1 VNSDS
6 TIHSIAIGTFDG
18 VHLAHQR
25 LISLCEGVVV
35 IERGLAT
42 LTRGYRRSFYIDKP
56 LFIYHF
62 DRLSLQTPQEFIA
75 MLKEDFPKLKRIVVG
90 YDFTFGHNKSGNA
103 QTLKK
108 IFEGEVVLIKEM
120 KCEGVSIHSS
130 AIKSFICEGQI
141 DRANK
146 LLGRPYEM
154 MGCAIKGQGIGTK
167 ALVSTINIVAM
178 DYHNPKE
185 GVYATRTLVNGVW
198 YDSISFIGHRV
209 SSDHAFAI
217 ETHIIDKTI
226 ALKNPR
232 ITLQWLKFIRPN
244 QAFEDLTKLKLQI
257 LKDIEIA
264 KKIHRER

>member
-1 VNSDS
+1 VKNA
-6 TIHSIAIGTFDG
+6 TIQSVSIGSFDG

-25 LISLCEGVVV
+25 LISLSDGVVV

-42 LTRGYRRSFYIDKP
+42 LTRGYRRSFYINKP
-56 LFIYHF
+56 LFVYHF
-62 DRLSLQTPQEFIA
+62 DRLSSQTPQEFMA

-90 YDFTFGHNKSGNA
+90 YDFEFGHNKSGNA

-108 IFEGEVVLIKEM
+108 IFEGEVLLVKEM

-130 AIKSFICEGQI
+130 TIKSFICEGHI

-154 MGCAIKGQGIGTK
+154 MGYAIKGQGIGTK
-167 ALVSTINIVAM
+167 ALVSTINIVTL

-185 GVYATRTLVNGVW
+185 GVYATRTLVDGVW
-198 YDSISFIGHRV
+198 HESISFIGHRV
-209 SSDHAFAI
+209 SSDNAFAI

-232 ITLQWLKFIRPN
+232 IALQWLKFIRSN
-244 QAFEDLTKLKLQI
+244 QTFEDLTKLKLQI
-257 LKDIEIA
+257 LEDIEIA

>member
-6 TIHSIAIGTFDG
+6 TIQSVSIGSFDG

-25 LISLCEGVVV
+25 LISLSDGVIV

-42 LTRGYRRSFYIDKP
+42 LTRGYRRSFYINKP
-56 LFIYHF
+56 LFVYHF
-62 DRLSLQTPQEFIA
+62 DRLSSQTPQEFIA
-75 MLKEDFPKLKRIVVG
+75 MLKEDFPKLQRIIIG
-90 YDFTFGHNKSGNA
+90 YDFEFGYQKSGNA
-103 QTLKK
+103 RTLQEL
-108 IFEGEVVLIKEM
+108 FVGEVIIIKEM
-120 KCEGVSIHSS
+120 KHQGVSIHSS
-130 AIKSFICEGQI
+130 TIKGLIAQGHI
-141 DRANK
+141 DRANE

-154 MGCAIKGQGIGTK
+154 MGYAIKGQGIGTK
-167 ALVSTINIVAM
+167 ALVSTINIVAL

-185 GVYATRTLVNGVW
+185 GVYATRALVNGVW
-198 YDSISFIGHRV
+198 YESISFIGHRV
-209 SSDHAFAI
+209 SSDKAFAI

-226 ALKNPR
+226 ALKNPH

-244 QAFEDLTKLKLQI
+244 QTFEDLTKLKLQI